1 MKEKISR
8 LELADQLSENP
19 RENAKILE
27 LLLKLDELDQVDAQ
41 PDPQLKRRAVEIAI
55 KKGISTPRHVN
66 AMTNIELEEW
76 CIAQN
81 F

>member
-1 MKEKISR
+1 MKGKISR
-8 LELADQLSENP
+8 LELAAQLSENP
-19 RENAKILE
+19 KENVEILK
-27 LLLKLDELDQVDAQ
+27 LLLRLDELDQVDAQ
-41 PDPQLKRRAVEIAI
+41 PDPQLKRRAVAIAI
-55 KKGISTPRHVN
+55 KKGVSTPRHVN